1 MNRKTLVLPAVVGL
15 LAPALAACGA
25 SGDGSDGN
33 AAIVVGTTDQFVASK
48 DSPAP
53 LDPAIGYE
61 AGVWNVLRQTVQ
73 TLMHVPRGGGE
84 PVPEAAESCA
94 FTDTQNESYRCKLR
108 GGLKFADGTAI
119 TADDVKYSIDRVIRI
134 DADNGPVAL
143 LANIDTVETRG
154 EREVVFHLRTP
165 DATFPYKLATPVAG
179 IVPRS
184 KYEAK
189 SARAG
194 FQVDGS
200 GPYTMKP
207 EVEHNKVVKVLFT
220 RNPLY
225 KGDLKVR
232 NEKVELDVFPGPE
245 AMGKALDDKKIDMMT
260 RTMSPEQ
267 SRQML
272 EKPEDGIKLTEMPG
286 LAIHFLG
293 FNTNDPAVKNK
304 AVRQAMAQII
314 DRGEIAGKV
323 YGTTAEPLYSLIPSG
338 ITAHANSFY
347 DKYREP
353 SAAKAAAIL
362 DDAGVDTPVKLTLH
376 YPSDRVGAGSAAEFG
391 TLKKQFNDTGLF
403 DVTVEGTPWAKY
415 RPAQLRGDYAVYGMG
430 WFPDFPDPDNFV
442 APFLD
447 RNNFL
452 NSPYTLT
459 PAQKTLIPQSRRESD
474 RSAATKTFR
483 QLQDIIATDVP
494 LLPIWQGKQYAASR
508 EGLTGVEWAVNSSAD
523 LHLWELGKGTG

>member
-25 SGDGSDGN
+25 SGDGSDGR
-33 AAIVVGTTDQFVASK
+33 AAIVVGITDQFVTSK
-48 DSPAP
+48 DNPAP

-73 TLMHVPRGGGE
+73 TLTHVPRGGGE
-84 PVPEAAESCA
+84 PVPEAAESCT

-108 GGLKFADGTAI
+108 AGLKFADGKPI

-134 DADNGPVAL
+134 NTANGPVAL

-154 EREVVFHLRTP
+154 EREVIFHLRTP

-184 KYEAK
+184 KYAAK
-189 SARAG
+189 SARTG

-207 EVEHNKVVKVLFT
+207 EVEHHRVVKVLFT
-220 RNPLY
+220 RNPYY

-232 NEKVELDVFPGPE
+232 NDEVELDLFPDAK
-245 AMGKALDDKKIDMMT
+245 AMGKALDGKKIDMMT

-267 SRQML
+267 SRRLL
-272 EKPEDGIKLTEMPG
+272 ENPESGIKLTEMPG
-286 LAIHFLG
+286 LAVRFLG
-293 FNTNDPAVKNK
+293 FDTKDPAVKNK
-304 AVRQAMAQII
+304 AVRQAMAQVI
-314 DRGEIAGKV
+314 DRGEIASKV

-338 ITAHANSFY
+338 ITAHSNSFY
-347 DKYREP
+347 NRYGEP
-353 SAAKAAAIL
+353 STAKAAAIL
-362 DDAGVDTPVKLTLH
+362 RAAGIDTPVKLTLH
-376 YPSDRVGAGSAAEFG
+376 YTTDHFG
-391 TLKKQFNDTGLF
+391 TGTATEFEALKKQFNDTGLF
-403 DVTVEGTPWAKY
+403 DVTVQGTAWETY
-415 RPAQLRGDYAVYGMG
+415 RPAQVRGDYAVYGMG
-430 WFPDFPDPDNFV
+430 WFPDFPDPDNFT

-452 NSPYTLT
+452 NSPYKSDLVR
-459 PAQKTLIPQSRRESD
+459 KTLIPQSRRESD
-474 RSAATKTFR
+474 RSASAKTFQR
-483 QLQDIIATDVP
+483 LQDIVAQDVP
-494 LLPIWQGKQYAASR
+494 VLPIWQGKQYVASR

-523 LHLWELGKGTG
+523 LQLWELADGTA